1 VPTTEILTVRAVWT
15 ISATPVASASTVSK
29 SILAAVAL
37 VIAILAGVLLW
48 LPAARN
54 ESRKAADILS
64 AFMTTLVRLGMG
76 LLLVMLW
83 TVLDLLVTRREWLG
97 IARQIRLLLRLPRR
111 VARLILTQERLI
123 IVFVPIEGVIAD
135 LRLAAG
141 RAAMLMRLLLI
152 VVRILLT
159 KLLLRR
165 SDQAEVVFGV
175 LIVIFRGNR
184 IT

>member
-1 VPTTEILTVRAVWT
+1 M
-15 ISATPVASASTVSK
+15 ASASTVSK

-37 VIAILAGVLLW
+37 LIAIILAGILLW

-54 ESRKAADILS
+54 ESRKAANILLS
-64 AFMTTLVRLGMG
+64 AFMTTLVRLRIG
-76 LLLVMLW
+76 LLLLMLLW
-83 TVLDLLVTRREWLG
+83 AVLDLLVTRREWLG

-111 VARLILTQERLI
+111 VARLILTHEWLI
-123 IVFVPIEGVIAD
+123 VVFISIEGVIAG
-135 LRLAAG
+135 LRLAPG
-141 RAAMLMRLLLI
+141 RPAMLMWLLLI
-152 VVRILLT
+152 VVRVLLT